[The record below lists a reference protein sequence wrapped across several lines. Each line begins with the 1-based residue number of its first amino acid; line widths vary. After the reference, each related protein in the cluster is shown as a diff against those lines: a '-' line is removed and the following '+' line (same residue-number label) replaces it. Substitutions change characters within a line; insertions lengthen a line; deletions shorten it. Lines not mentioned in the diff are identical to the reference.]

1 MRPLLQIKLPREPR
15 GGVTAASGTVIC
27 PPRAARVYT
36 YIYIYTREGERALS
50 LSLSL
55 VKNGRG
61 TRCPSPWIQDLW
73 LSCYDNVAAI
83 FTGSDQLSVKI
94 ELRNSIFIDD
104 TNRYLSL
111 PTAISLYPVVSCVPR
126 RIERVGYG
134 TRLWAAKCREN
145 LIDNF
150 VERKADFFFS
160 FFFLGGILYP
170 CTRRFDGKL
179 ALGISFL

>member
-1 MRPLLQIKLPREPR
+1 MYIRI
-15 GGVTAASGTVIC
+15 
-27 PPRAARVYT
+27 
-36 YIYIYTREGERALS
+36 YIYIYTWEGKRALS

-160 FFFLGGILYP
+160 FFFFRGDITSVHP
-170 CTRRFDGKL
+170 T
-179 ALGISFL
+179 I